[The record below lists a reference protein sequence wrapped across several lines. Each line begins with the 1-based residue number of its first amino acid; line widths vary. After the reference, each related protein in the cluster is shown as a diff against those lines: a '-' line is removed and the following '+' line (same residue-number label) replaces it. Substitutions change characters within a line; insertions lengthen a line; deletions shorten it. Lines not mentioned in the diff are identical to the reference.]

1 MSITTRTLLAGAAA
15 AAIAVLVTVLAMTSD
30 SARSS
35 VHDHARIQL
44 RAVGVPLP
52 RPPPSGPGAI
62 AIAIARVMP
71 RGKDAASATCSPG
84 RGDAPGCTRP
94 TDVSTGTVPHRR
106 AGSDPTKSKER
117 TPWVFRCPKAATY
130 R

>member
-52 RPPPSGPGAI
+52 RPPPSGPG